1 MMSCVGET
9 ETGVPLVIGMVVPS
23 TLFEMMPAPLE
34 NVPVNVVELPLIMV
48 LGVAMK
54 LEMLGAG
61 TTLMVGELIDA
72 KVPAA
77 LVTVRRKVVLEERGP
92 VETPEPLPTLPT
104 PLLMTPVPLEKFG
117 NNSAELPLVTVV
129 TGAVRLV
136 ATGAGTAVTVKGAE
150 MDVPA

>member
-1 MMSCVGET
+1 
-9 ETGVPLVIGMVVPS
+9 
-23 TLFEMMPAPLE
+23 
-34 NVPVNVVELPLIMV
+34 
-48 LGVAMK
+48 
-54 LEMLGAG
+54 
-61 TTLMVGELIDA
+61 MVGVLIDA

-117 NNSAELPLVTVV
+117 NNSADLPLVTVV

-136 ATGAGTAVTVKGAE
+136 ATGAGTAGMGKGAE
-150 MDVPA
+150 IGVTPWVVSGEMKGVMCVTVGNKRDVA